1 MEWFGNKNPQLLKA
15 GGTLYSSYFETI
27 IIEQFLKVQHLFSI
41 KNLILFCP
49 KNEKIE
55 KRYEFNFIFEL

>member
-1 MEWFGNKNPQLLKA
+1 MKVNASKTATSPSCK
-15 GGTLYSSYFETI
+15 TLYSSYFETI